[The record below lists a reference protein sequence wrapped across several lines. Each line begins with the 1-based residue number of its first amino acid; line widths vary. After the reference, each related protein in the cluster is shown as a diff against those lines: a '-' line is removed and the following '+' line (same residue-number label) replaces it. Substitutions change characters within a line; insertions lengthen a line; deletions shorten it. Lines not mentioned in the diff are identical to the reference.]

1 MLVYCTRCG
10 REYFD
15 NSEIHQCHRPAVTV
29 AYVTIGRWWCA
40 SCRCYCAGVVTGDA
54 REVAH
59 SCGAVMARVASRL
72 EADDE

>member
-1 MLVYCTRCG
+1 MLVYCPVCD

-15 NSEIHQCHRPAVTV
+15 NSELHQCRPAVPV

-40 SCRCYCAGVVTGDA
+40 TCRCYCAGVVTGDA

-59 SCGAVMARVASRL
+59 SCGTVMMRVASRL
-72 EADDE
+72 EVDDD